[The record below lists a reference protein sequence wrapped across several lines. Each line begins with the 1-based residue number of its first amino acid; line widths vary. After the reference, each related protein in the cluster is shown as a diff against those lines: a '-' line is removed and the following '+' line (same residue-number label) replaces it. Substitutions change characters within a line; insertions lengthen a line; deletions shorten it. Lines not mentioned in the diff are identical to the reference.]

1 MSEVLYRHWVMLQ
14 LVPRPPRKI
23 SAQTVHQRLEG
34 LGYETTERTVQ
45 RDLIKLSRI
54 FPLVSDDRDKPFGW
68 SWAKDAPMFD
78 LPSMDV
84 NTALTFYLTEKFLKH
99 LMPPTVSDHIL
110 PHYKRAS
117 EVLDK
122 MPGKKLKHWRNK
134 IRILSRT
141 QHLLPPKID
150 EQVVSTVYQALLADQ
165 QFRVTY
171 KPRSGEV
178 QLYEVSPRGLVIRD
192 QVIYLVATLWGYS
205 DVKQLLLHRM
215 SDIELLDYKVKKIA
229 LNLDEY
235 ISSGGFD
242 LVEQEKQIRLIIR
255 ISNHTVQHLLE
266 TPLSNNQVV
275 KPDGEHMSV
284 LSAEV
289 KDTQQLRWWLL
300 GFGDGVEVIKPIGLR
315 KEMIQVVDKM
325 KNNYAT

>member
-14 LVPRPPRKI
+14 LVPRHPRKI
-23 SAQTVHQRLEG
+23 SVQTVHQRLEG
-34 LGYETTERTVQ
+34 HGYETTERTVQ
-45 RDLIKLSRI
+45 RDLIKLSKI
-54 FPLVSDDRDKPFGW
+54 FPLISDERDKPFGW

-78 LPSMDV
+78 LPTMDV

-99 LMPPTVSDHIL
+99 LMPPTVSDQIL
-110 PHYKRAS
+110 PHYNRAE

-134 IRILSRT
+134 IRILSRA
-141 QHLLPPKID
+141 QYLLPPKID
-150 EQVVSTVYQALLADQ
+150 DQIISTVYQALLTDQ

-171 KPRSGEV
+171 QPRSGDE
-178 QLYEVSPRGLVIRD
+178 QQYEVSPRGLVIRD
-192 QVIYLVATLWGYS
+192 QVIYLVATLWGYT
-205 DVKQLLLHRM
+205 DVRQLLLHRM
-215 SDIELLDYKVKKIA
+215 NDIELLDVKVKKIS
-229 LNLDEY
+229 LDLDEY
-235 ISSGGFD
+235 INSGGFD
-242 LVEQEKQIRLIIR
+242 LVEQEKQISLIIR

-275 KPDGEHMSV
+275 KSDGEYMSV

-300 GFGDGVEVIKPIGLR
+300 GFGDGVEVIRPISLR
-315 KEMIQVVDKM
+315 NEMVQVVDNM
-325 KNNYAT
+325 KKNYAT